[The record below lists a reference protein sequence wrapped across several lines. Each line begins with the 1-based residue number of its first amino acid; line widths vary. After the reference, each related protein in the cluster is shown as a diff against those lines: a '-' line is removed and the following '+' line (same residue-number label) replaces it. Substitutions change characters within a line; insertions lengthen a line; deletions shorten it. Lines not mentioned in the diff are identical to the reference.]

1 MFKRLTFEKKLGID
15 SREPKW
21 RGLKVVAVSGLV
33 AFLGG
38 GIAAVGL
45 GGVGYWIVLLGFAG
59 GVIGMAMH
67 LYAFADEVFRRKK

>member
-1 MFKRLTFEKKLGID
+1 MLKKLTFEKKLGID

-21 RGLKVVAVSGLV
+21 RGLKVVTVSGLV

-38 GIAAVGL
+38 GIAVAGFGSL
-45 GGVGYWIVLLGFAG
+45 GYWFVLLGFAG

-67 LYAFADEVFRRKK
+67 LYALVGEVLRRKK